1 MSHTTPDPGAQHADG
16 ADGPPARPGDGE
28 KPGRGPRSGRRLRP
42 AVLIPLILLA
52 LLLALGGT
60 AWWLYRDLDGN
71 LANVDIDKALGD
83 DRPEKLP
90 TSGRNILVLGSD
102 SRAGENAALDAG
114 KAPGARSDTALVVH
128 IPEGR
133 SRATAVSIPRDTLVT
148 RPACEQSSGR
158 TLPEAG
164 RVMFNSVYAQAGP
177 ACVVKTVERMS
188 GIRMDHYVEI
198 DFAGFRDL
206 VDALGGVTITTDRAI
221 DDKATGLRLAAGT
234 HRLDGEEALRFV
246 RTRHGVGDGSDL
258 GRIGLQQQFLMALL
272 TEIKRQEILTS
283 PAKLYKIAD
292 AATASLTTDAAIGSL
307 SGLADFGRSLKGI
320 DPAAMETITLP
331 VARDERDPNRVV
343 PVQPRADELWKALRT
358 GAAVPESA
366 KGSPATG
373 SPTG

>member
-1 MSHTTPDPGAQHADG
+1 MTHSTADTGAQDAQHE
-16 ADGPPARPGDGE
+16 DGPGRPGDGE
-28 KPGRGPRSGRRLRP
+28 KPGRGRRSGRRLRP
-42 AVLIPLILLA
+42 AVLVPLTLLA

-60 AWWLYRDLDGN
+60 GWWLYRDLDAN
-71 LANVDIDKALGD
+71 LAHVDIDRALGD

-148 RPACEQSSGR
+148 RPECGTPSGR

-188 GIRMDHYVEI
+188 GIRMDHYMEI

-221 DDKATGLRLAAGT
+221 DDKATGLRLGAGT

-246 RTRHGVGDGSDL
+246 RTRHGIGDGSDL
-258 GRIGLQQQFLMALL
+258 GRIGLQQQFLTALL
-272 TEIKRQEILTS
+272 TEIKQQEILTS
-283 PAKLYKIAD
+283 PAKLYRIAD
-292 AATASLTTDAAIGSL
+292 AATASLTTDTAIGSL
-307 SGLADFGRSLKGI
+307 TGLADFGRSLQGI

-331 VARDERDPNRVV
+331 VIQDERDPNRVV
-343 PVQPRADELWKALRT
+343 PVQPRAEELWKALRT
-358 GAAVPESA
+358 GAAVPDTA
-366 KGSPATG
+366 KRSPVNGSSTG
-373 SPTG
+373 